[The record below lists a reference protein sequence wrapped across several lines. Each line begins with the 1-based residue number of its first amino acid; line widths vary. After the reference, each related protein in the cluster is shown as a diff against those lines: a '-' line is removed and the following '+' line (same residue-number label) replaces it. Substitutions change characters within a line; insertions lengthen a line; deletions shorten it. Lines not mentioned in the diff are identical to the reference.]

1 MVRKEA
7 IESVSNARAETPRT
21 RPDGLDAPTRS
32 ALASF
37 LRDLPSLPNEAA
49 KTHRFSGLL
58 GQLFPGTSV
67 VTLFAEGVEKV
78 VRIATPTGGTARRR
92 IDAYHGNLIFEF
104 EDSLDATEQTALRQ
118 LREYAAGVWSEEK
131 PPHRPLLCIASDG
144 VTWKV
149 FRPTLSSNTPTRPR
163 LSDVR
168 LDLLRTVTLAPDSLR
183 EFWLWL
189 TSVLFGGHGQNPTAP
204 RFKNDFGAASIAF
217 ADAMGTLRE
226 AWGAVR
232 RLPEPK
238 LAFETWQRY
247 LAVTYGQLGDAA
259 HQEEL
264 EELFLKHTYL
274 ATTARFLVWGALS
287 RGKFEGALRDEAKA
301 VLSGEFF
308 ERHGIENLAE
318 DDFFQWARR
327 REAEK
332 LLAPVWERMLA
343 QILTYSLDR
352 LDEDVLKGVYQELVD
367 PKDRHDLGEYYTPEW
382 LCERIVGELLPA
394 RGWVSVLDPTCGSG
408 SFLRAAIAHLLERN
422 PNGAGQLRTVLEHV
436 VGIDIH
442 PLAVI
447 IARATYVLAISPL
460 IRHAKRPIQVPVYLA
475 DSLFLPSEVKQ
486 LSFGEAP
493 GYEIRF
499 GGDRKVSIPE
509 EVVKDAELFDPAIA
523 AAAKVAADHA
533 SGSKETEKTLRTYLR
548 RSIPSLADRPDF
560 DVIVAALWRFSSELS
575 DLIKKQ
581 RNSIWAFI
589 IRNAYRPAMLRARF
603 DCIVGNPP
611 WLSYRYISDTDYQ
624 EEVKRR
630 AVEEYKIAPKS
641 QKLMTQMELAT
652 VFLVHT
658 LSTFGRPGARL
669 GFVMPRSVLSADQHA
684 KLRDGTH
691 SAPVRLDS
699 YWDLFGVAP
708 LFNVPTCVLFAT
720 HAPKTIIRSLPAV
733 EMEGKLL
740 VRDAPL
746 ADTRPF
752 LSEKSL
758 TARLIT
764 LGERTAYSTTAKS
777 TAPAPASPYAK
788 LFRQG
793 ATIVPRSFYFVRVGG
808 LDGKVDPERLYP
820 AETDPEQAE
829 DAKAPYRDVRL
840 SGQVEGRFLFSSALS
855 KHLVPFA
862 LIDPPVVFLPIEE
875 RDGNVRVLT
884 AEELRATGC
893 RAAAKWMSQAEK
905 IWAEKRGEKA
915 ERQTVYQRLDYS
927 RELSHQ
933 NLRSRFVVL
942 YNAAGT
948 NVSATALDRLEV
960 AEPFV
965 VDAKLYWAPCRTLAE
980 ADYLAA
986 VLNSGAMNEL
996 IKPFQSMGLLG
1007 QRDIHKKVLEAPI
1020 PYFDA
1025 KKAQHTDLARLGSA
1039 ARVEA
1044 LRLVARGTLPASLAR
1059 RRRLVRETLNV
1070 TMKSIDVAVKKL
1082 LEL

>member
-1 MVRKEA
+1 ME
-7 IESVSNARAETPRT
+7 RT
-21 RPDGLDAPTRS
+21 RAGARRTKPDGLDIATRNT
-32 ALASF
+32 LASF

-49 KTHRFSGLL
+49 KTHRFAGLL
-58 GQLFPGTSV
+58 GELFAGSSV
-67 VTLFAEGVEKV
+67 LTTFAEGVEKI
-78 VRIATPTGGTARRR
+78 VRIATAGGGSARRR

-104 EDSLDATEQTALRQ
+104 EDSLDATEEVALGQ
-118 LREYAAGVWSEEK
+118 LKEYTAGVWGEEK
-131 PPHRPLLCIASDG
+131 PPHRPLLCVAADG

-149 FRPTLSSNTPTRPR
+149 FRPSLVDGAPKR
-163 LSDVR
+163 LEPSHVR
-168 LDLLRTVTLAPDSLR
+168 LEHLRTVTLTEDSLR

-189 TSVLFGGHGQNPTAP
+189 TSALFGGHGQNPTAA
-204 RFKNDFGAASIAF
+204 RIKNDFGAASAAY
-217 ADAMGTLRE
+217 ADAMESLRE
-226 AWGAVR
+226 AWETVR
-232 RLPEPK
+232 KFPEPK

-247 LAVTYGQLGDAA
+247 LAVTYGQLGDDTHRA
-259 HQEEL
+259 EL

-287 RGKFEGALRDEAKA
+287 RGKFDGSLRDEAKA

-308 ERHGIENLAE
+308 EAHGIENLAE

-327 REAEK
+327 REAEII
-332 LLAPVWERMLA
+332 LAPVWERMLA
-343 QILTYSLDR
+343 QVLTYSLDR

-382 LCERIVGELLPA
+382 LCEQVVDELLPA

-408 SFLRAAIAHLLERN
+408 SFLRASIAHLLKRN

-460 IRHAKRPIQVPVYLA
+460 IRHAKRPIQIPVYLA

-486 LSFGEAP
+486 LTLGEVP

-509 EVVKDAELFDPAIA
+509 ELVKDAELFDPAVA

-533 SGSKETEKTLRTYLR
+533 AGSKETEKSLRAYLR
-548 RSIPSLADRPDF
+548 GSIPSLAERPDF
-560 DVIVAALWRFSSELS
+560 DVMVAALWRFTSELA

-589 IRNAYRPAMLRARF
+589 IRNAYRPAMLRGRF
-603 DCIVGNPP
+603 DFIVGNPP

-624 EEVKRR
+624 DEVKRR
-630 AVEEYKIAPKS
+630 AVVEYKIAPKS

-658 LSTFGRPGARL
+658 LATFGRPGARL
-669 GFVMPRSVLSADQHA
+669 GFVMPRSVLTADQHA
-684 KLRDGTH
+684 RLRDGTH
-691 SAPVRLDS
+691 SAPVRLDR
-699 YWDLFGVAP
+699 YWDLLNVAP

-720 HAPKTIIRSLPAV
+720 HAPKTVIRSLPAV
-733 EMEGKLL
+733 EFDGKLL

-746 ADTRPF
+746 AEVRQY
-752 LSEKSL
+752 LSQQEL
-758 TARLIT
+758 TARLVT
-764 LGERTAYSTTAKS
+764 LGDRTAYSTTAKS
-777 TAPAPASPYAK
+777 SAPAPASQYAK

-793 ATIVPRSFYFVRVGG
+793 ATIVPRSFYFVRVKG
-808 LDGKVDPERLYP
+808 LDGKVDPDRLYS

-829 DAKAPYRDVRL
+829 DAKPPYRDVRL
-840 SGQVEGRFLFSSALS
+840 AGQLEGRFLFSSALS

-862 LIDPPVVFLPIEE
+862 LVEPPVVFLPIEE
-875 RDGNVRVLT
+875 RDGSVIVLT
-884 AEELRATGC
+884 AEQLRAAGS
-893 RAAAKWMSQAEK
+893 RAAAKWMSEAVRVWED
-905 IWAEKRGEKA
+905 KRGDKA

-927 RELSHQ
+927 RELTHQ
-933 NLRSRFVVL
+933 NLRSRFIVL

-948 NVSATALDRLEV
+948 NLSAAAVDRSLLP
-960 AEPFV
+960 EPFV
-965 VDAKLYWAPCRTLAE
+965 VEHKLYWATCRSQQE

-986 VLNSGAMNEL
+986 VLNATAINEA

-1007 QRDIHKKVLEAPI
+1007 ERDIEKKVLEVPI

-1025 KKAQHTDLARLGSA
+1025 RKLEHAEIARMGA
-1039 ARVEA
+1039 EARGEA
-1044 LRLVARGTLPASLAR
+1044 LRLVTRGDLPASLAR
-1059 RRRLVRETLNV
+1059 RRRLVRETLDN
-1070 TMKSIDVAVKKL
+1070 TMKRIDAAVKEL
-1082 LEL
+1082 LGL